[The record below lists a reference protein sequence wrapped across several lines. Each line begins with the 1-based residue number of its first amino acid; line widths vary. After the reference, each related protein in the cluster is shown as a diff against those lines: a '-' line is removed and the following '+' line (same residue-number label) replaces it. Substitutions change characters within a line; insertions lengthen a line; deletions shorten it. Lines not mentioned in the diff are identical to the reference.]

1 MAILEAFDRR
11 DGAEASSWVA
21 LNVSGPILD
30 DDDDAVKVC
39 LGTIPCANAKVAAT
53 ARDDMDTFDG
63 LIIAVFYKAF
73 SFLKLP
79 TLYFVREWMR
89 FDCDIG

>member
-1 MAILEAFDRR
+1 MVILEAFDRR

-21 LNVSGPILD
+21 LLVSGPIL

-53 ARDDMDTFDG
+53 ARDVMETFDG
-63 LIIAVFYKAF
+63 LMIAVFYKAF
-73 SFLKLP
+73 SFLKLS
-79 TLYFVREWMR
+79 TLYFVREWTR
-89 FDCDIG
+89 FNCDVG